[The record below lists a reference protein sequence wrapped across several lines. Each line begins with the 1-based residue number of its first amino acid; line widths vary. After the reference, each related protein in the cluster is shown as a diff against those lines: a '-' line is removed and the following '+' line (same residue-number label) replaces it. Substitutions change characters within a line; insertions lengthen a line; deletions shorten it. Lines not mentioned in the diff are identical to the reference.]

1 MKKTRF
7 ISLFLTLSAIFNIA
21 VAQQKYHVFEIND
34 KYGITDTL
42 GNEIIKP
49 IYGYRTL
56 IPAKTEIYLQDF
68 SKKPDLIFN
77 AKTGT
82 KQTYESVYDSKL
94 RIKGVP
100 YSIITVNRDK
110 RFLLSEETTKTIALA
125 RDYSKFHEV
134 GNYIIAEYYA
144 PEPSVS
150 SGKDKNGNWL
160 PPKIR
165 EPKYQS
171 VVLLNNETLKPIVD
185 KGFDKFLPLYKTPEE
200 KKDDGTVR
208 VQTVT
213 LTVPVKR
220 SNPIFD
226 YIILSQGNNHRLYN
240 AKMVL
245 VKAFVLAKA
254 DEDKLVGYAKNLLK
268 VDFSTMPSERNGVF
282 SPPPMMASP
291 SMGGTRNS
299 EKKPEEKK
307 PFKPFF
313 YTKKLEDGT
322 TIFALQE
329 TEEISKRIFEANANT
344 KVRLYERDCTIR
356 ISIDG
361 KEDSSFSYNPKT
373 GDIYLPKAYL
383 TALGIKLI

>member
-1 MKKTRF
+1 MKKTPLVL
-7 ISLFLTLSAIFNIA
+7 ILLMLSATLNFA
-21 VAQQKYHVFEIND
+21 KAQQKYYVFEVNG

-42 GNEIIKP
+42 NNESIKP
-49 IYGYRTL
+49 IYSYRSL
-56 IPAKTEIYLQDF
+56 VPAKNEIYLQDF
-68 SKKPDLIFN
+68 SEKPDIIFN

-82 KQTYESVYDSKL
+82 KQLYESVYNGKVF
-94 RIKGVP
+94 IKDVP
-100 YSIITVNRDK
+100 YSIVTSK
-110 RFLLSEETTKTIALA
+110 GKKFLLSEETAKTIPFS
-125 RDYSKFHEV
+125 RDYDEFYSAGK
-134 GNYIIAEYYA
+134 YIIAKYYA
-144 PEPSVS
+144 QDPFVS
-150 SGKDKNGNWL
+150 GGKDKNGRFL

-165 EPKYQS
+165 EIKRHHA
-171 VVLLNNETLKPIVD
+171 VLSNDETLKTVVD
-185 KGFDKFLPLYKTPEE
+185 KGFDKYLPLYKRPEE
-200 KKDDGTVR
+200 KKDDNIVKVETI
-208 VQTVT
+208 T
-213 LTVPVKR
+213 LSLPVKE

-245 VKAFVLAKA
+245 VKAFVLAKP
-254 DEDKLVGYAKNLLK
+254 DEEKLFDYAEKLLK
-268 VDFSTMPSERNGVF
+268 VKLSTMASEQHGMV
-282 SPPPMMASP
+282 SAPPMMASP
-291 SMGGTRNS
+291 SMGRSRNS
-299 EKKPEEKK
+299 EKEPEVKK

-313 YTKKLEDGT
+313 YVKTLENGN

-329 TEEISKRIFEANANT
+329 TEEISKRIFEANANV